1 MFLRYVLYFSIHF
14 VSVNTFYRFSRYIF
28 YALLYNLISKRDSVM
43 SKVSA
48 NIKSN
53 RIEKGMSQS
62 DLAKLLDVK
71 PATISA
77 WEVGRNEPD
86 IGALSKMAEIFDT
99 TIDALV
105 GRPPNIDGISADLAA
120 LIGQFADLT
129 AEDKRAV
136 LTVVAALRGKSRPSS
151 GTDGFGESSAS

>member
-1 MFLRYVLYFSIHF
+1 
-14 VSVNTFYRFSRYIF
+14 
-28 YALLYNLISKRDSVM
+28 M
-43 SKVSA
+43 SKVLA

>member
-1 MFLRYVLYFSIHF
+1 
-14 VSVNTFYRFSRYIF
+14 
-28 YALLYNLISKRDSVM
+28 M

-86 IGALSKMAEIFDT
+86 IGALSKMAEIFST

-105 GRPPNIDGISADLAA
+105 GRPPNIDGISADLA
-120 LIGQFADLT
+120 